1 MMLTLCNT
9 TLSIININMIIYR
22 SKTDH
27 WLWIVITIIYI
38 GCFIPVII
46 DSNQSLKLYLLLI
59 APNIIPIF
67 LIINI
72 YTNTYYTIDDDKLSL
87 RVKSGILLNNNYSIN
102 KITKI
107 RNTRTWLSSPALSL
121 DRIELTVGKY
131 NKVVIS
137 PQNKTQFINH
147 LKELNPDIIV
157 EV

>member
-1 MMLTLCNT
+1 
-9 TLSIININMIIYR
+9 MIIYR

-59 APNIIPIF
+59 ASNIIPIF